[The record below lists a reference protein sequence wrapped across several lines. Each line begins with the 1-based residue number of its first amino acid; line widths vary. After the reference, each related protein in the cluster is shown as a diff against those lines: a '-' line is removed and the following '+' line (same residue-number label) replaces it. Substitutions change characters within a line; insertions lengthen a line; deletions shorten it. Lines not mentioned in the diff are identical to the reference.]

1 MSALK
6 IIKQTLSSRQIRSKL
21 NPNQGK
27 RSLDL
32 KHAITRPDEK
42 NVLDRIGDFF
52 NNSGLTGFL
61 SGALNMLGWAGG
73 GLVTGI
79 FSWLRDRTEQIKAFN
94 WNASDKE
101 LEGLMESQNV
111 RIASA
116 WGSALGSS
124 FGWLAGVGIGYGI
137 SFLCPVIGGAALAKT
152 VATNVGTEAIGEV
165 TRGISGA
172 ISQTVGAL
180 ANNALI
186 SGYINYRKLL
196 KSLPSNV
203 LNSIYG
209 TSTAGFIKTHWGND
223 GQPTISFNSKME
235 EFVESIKDNKLRAFT
250 EAFLEESWDS
260 FAEAGMIVAY
270 EIDAAYAQAKRAQE
284 TTTGKKRT
292 VRLTPDKR
300 RNETLVLSA
309 AETNL
314 EVSVLE
320 SLNNYRLISNRDVG
334 QIVGMPAE
342 DYLSAKPLRRQLTI
356 VFKTKKEPPW
366 KMPDGKQAKQREVT
380 IPDADLGLTWAKIKL
395 AAKPYTWG
403 KFRATAHLD
412 NGRQMAVYGSSK
424 SEAEKTLRRLAELST
439 AKILALNVTEEV
451 EKRNL
456 NLKKQAMQVYPA
468 YATLLVRRPTTGE
481 GRNFTD
487 GTKLE
492 EDRIRLDLW
501 PNEAPKGTP
510 PLK

>member
-1 MSALK
+1 MTTLK
-6 IIKQTLSSRQIRSKL
+6 LVKQTLASRNIRKKILGNNQIRK
-21 NPNQGK
+21 
-27 RSLDL
+27 LDL
-32 KHAITRPDEK
+32 SHPLSKKEEK
-42 NVLDRIGDFF
+42 SWQDRAGDLF
-52 NNSGLTGFL
+52 NGTVGF
-61 SGALNMLGWAGG
+61 LGWAAGG
-73 GLVTGI
+73 ILNLGGWSAQGIWGWLVG
-79 FSWLRDRTEQIKAFN
+79 RVEQVKAFN

-101 LEGLMESQNV
+101 LESLMKSQNL
-111 RIASA
+111 RIAAA
-116 WGSALGSS
+116 WGNALGRSV
-124 FGWLAGVGIGYGI
+124 GWIAGIAVGYGL
-137 SFLCPVIGGAALAKT
+137 SYLCPVIGGASLART
-152 VATNVGTEAIGEV
+152 VATNVGRTGVEEV
-165 TRGISGA
+165 TNGVLGA
-172 ISQTVGAL
+172 ITQTVGAL

-186 SGYINYRKLL
+186 NFYIDIRRVFRQVPMNTLTK
-196 KSLPSNV
+196 
-203 LNSIYG
+203 IYG
-209 TSTAGFIKTHWGND
+209 RTTAEFIRDNWSTSKPNV
-223 GQPTISFNSKME
+223 SFNSKMDE
-235 EFVESIKDNKLRAFT
+235 LVESIKNDELRTFV
-250 EAFLEESWDS
+250 EAFLEESWDG
-260 FAEAGMIVAY
+260 FMEAGMIVAY
-270 EIDAAYAQAKRAQE
+270 ELDSAYAQAKRANE
-284 TTTGKKRT
+284 NDRGKRKT

-300 RNETLVLSA
+300 KKEQLILSGRTADLEESVIET
-309 AETNL
+309 
-314 EVSVLE
+314 
-320 SLNNYRLISNRDVG
+320 LNNYRLISNRDVG

-366 KMPDGKQAKQREVT
+366 KMPDGTQAKQREVT